1 MKALGRRALE
11 VLVLLLLLGACAGAP
26 KAPPTATGAGLTP
39 ETRPG
44 SLLGWSELGTLA
56 ASRVR
61 GLFFL
66 LAPGVLS
73 TQLGTGNLRAIG
85 FPEWRK
91 LRTGALRDVRK
102 VRIAFAARLPE
113 GGLERQSGLLL
124 FPATGEGE
132 SKALAWVVF
141 MRGTEL
147 LRESVPSR
155 NRGNELP
162 FIEML
167 ASLGY
172 AVWAPDYA
180 GMGDGP
186 GVQEY
191 CVPESLADS
200 GLDGLAAA
208 RSWLA
213 AAGQGETGRLAIMGY
228 SEGGLGAMAC
238 LAALAAGRL
247 EAPGLEL
254 AAVYPLSAP
263 LNLQLGYPSSGAGPL
278 LLNRPDYLIFLA
290 LGWARAY
297 PSQVRIEE
305 ILSPRTIREL
315 VPLFDGTRSDQEL
328 HAAVCRVAGKKK
340 GRVVDGDIFAPGFLE
355 RVRAAPESVPYC
367 RAQTAAR
374 LDRFTPPEGIRV
386 LLAASPTDKV
396 VSFANSAGEAA
407 WAKEKAPG
415 SLLSLLVLASPD
427 HLRGAVEALLYSI
440 VDFDTR
446 EGPR

>member
-1 MKALGRRALE
+1 MKALARRALE
-11 VLVLLLLLGACAGAP
+11 VLVLLLLLGACVSAP
-26 KAPPTATGAGLTP
+26 KAPPTATGAGLAQ

-66 LAPGVLS
+66 LAPGILS
-73 TQLGTGNLRAIG
+73 TQLGTQNLRAVG

-91 LRTGALRDVRK
+91 RRAGALRDVRK

-124 FPATGEGE
+124 FPATGEG
-132 SKALAWVVF
+132 LRLGWIVY

-162 FIEML
+162 FIETL

-180 GMGDGP
+180 GMGDGT

-238 LAALAAGRL
+238 LAALASGRL

-328 HAAVCRVAGKKK
+328 HAAVCRVVGKKR
-340 GRVVDGDIFAPGFLE
+340 GCVVDGDIFAPGFLE

-367 RAQTAAR
+367 RAQTAER
-374 LDRFTPPEGIRV
+374 LDRFTPPEGLHV
-386 LLAASPTDKV
+386 LLAASPTDEV
-396 VSFANSAGEAA
+396 VSFANSAGEVA
-407 WAKEKAPG
+407 WAMEKAPG
-415 SLLSLLVLASPD
+415 SGLSLLVLASPD